1 MCKEFAINLLLQS
14 ERNVAIS
21 LTLNTDQ
28 PVSIVNDTARK
39 YAPLNVAK
47 HKTFWMFLLGWS
59 DALFDSLSPFEL
71 IYQVSPTI
79 LFHFKTRQKHCFNL
93 IDRI

>member
-28 PVSIVNDTARK
+28 PVSIVNDTAKR

-59 DALFDSLSPFEL
+59 DALFDSLSLFLSPFDL
-71 IYQVSPTI
+71 IY
-79 LFHFKTRQKHCFNL
+79 
-93 IDRI
+93 